1 MDRTLERRAFDRR
14 LFAVA
19 AIAFPLIVL
28 AGFARTYYLKPLF
41 DVPPVASALVHAHGL
56 LMTAWVVLFVTQIR
70 FVAARRIRLH
80 QQLGYAGVALAVL
93 IIFVGFITALR
104 AARFGSASTPP
115 GVSPLG
121 FLIVPLFDLLMFA
134 IFFGAAIYYRKKPA
148 LHKRLILLTAINF
161 VPPAIARIPIASLQA
176 FGPVWFFG
184 FPTLLLLVCIGV
196 DTWRNRQVNGALVTG
211 ALLLVASYV
220 ARLALMP
227 TEGWL
232 RIAARLTS
240 MV

>member
-1 MDRTLERRAFDRR
+1 MDRTLDRRAFDRR

-41 DVPPVASALVHAHGL
+41 DVPPLPSAIVHAHGL
-56 LMTAWVVLFVTQIR
+56 LMTAWVVLFIAQIR

-148 LHKRLILLTAINF
+148 IHKRLILLTAINF
-161 VPPAIARIPIASLQA
+161 VPPAVARIPIASLQA

-196 DTWRNRQVNGALVTG
+196 DTWRNRQVNGVLVTG

-227 TEGWL
+227 TGVWL
-232 RIAARLTS
+232 HIAARLTS